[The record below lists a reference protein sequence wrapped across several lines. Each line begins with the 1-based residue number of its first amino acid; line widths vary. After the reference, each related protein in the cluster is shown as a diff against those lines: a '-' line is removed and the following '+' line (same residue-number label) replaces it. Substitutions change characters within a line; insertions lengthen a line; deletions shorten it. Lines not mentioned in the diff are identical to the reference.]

1 MKPSSI
7 GLPVP
12 RVEVKVMDDSGRSL
26 SPHETGEL
34 LFKGPNIMKG
44 YYNHAQETNEII
56 RDGWLHTGDLGSVE

>member
-1 MKPSSI
+1 
-7 GLPVP
+7 
-12 RVEVKVMDDSGRSL
+12 MDDSGRSL